1 MDGRGRQHKAF
12 TYSKEGLTTNEK
24 ARERAQHYRRLKQ
37 VEAGGDVISQRQVV
51 MPARPYTLSKQDE
64 ENKASRGLKDVK
76 SKDESTRQV
85 GSRMKKDFLKAMGL
99 DADSKEGKNT
109 LNKAKR
115 DYKAGT
121 MPWASLYTK
130 GAGLTPKEEK
140 AELEDIVQQLSKD
153 AKTIKKGLGVLE
165 VILQREGSL
174 TPKQEQQAEKNA
186 AMYKAVMKRLEDAQ
200 EELFNLVKGH
210 AELFR

>member
-1 MDGRGRQHKAF
+1 MDGRGQQHKAF
-12 TYSKEGLTTNEK
+12 IYSKEGLSTGEK
-24 ARERAQHYRRLKQ
+24 AYERAKHYRRLKQ
-37 VEAGGDVISQRQVV
+37 VEAGGDVIVQRQVS
-51 MPARPYTLSKQDE
+51 MPARPYTLTKQDE

-85 GSRMKKDFLKAMGL
+85 GSRMKKDFLEAMGL
-99 DADSKEGKNT
+99 DADSKEGKNA

-140 AELEDIVQQLSKD
+140 AQLEDIIKQLGKD
-153 AKTIKKGLGVLE
+153 VNTIKKGVEVLE
-165 VILQREGSL
+165 VIRKKRNL
-174 TPKQEQQAEKNA
+174 TPKEEEHAVKQP
-186 AMYKAVMKRLEDAQ
+186 AMYKAAMKRLEDAQ
-200 EELFNLVKGH
+200 EEYYNLVKGRPDM
-210 AELFR
+210 FR